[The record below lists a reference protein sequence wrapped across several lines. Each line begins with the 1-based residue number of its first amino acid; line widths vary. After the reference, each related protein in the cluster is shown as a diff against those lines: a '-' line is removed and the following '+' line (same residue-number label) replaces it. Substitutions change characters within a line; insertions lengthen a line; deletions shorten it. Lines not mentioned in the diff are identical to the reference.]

1 MIDMH
6 THILPHMD
14 DGAKDTDTSIAMLRA
29 EKQQGADTVL
39 LTSHFYGKSRSPQ
52 EFLER
57 RNRMYEHIK
66 PRIPEGIKTLL
77 GAEVHF
83 TGINVAEYEDICSL
97 AIEGTKYILI
107 EFPFTTVW
115 DKSLLRT
122 FSDFVFET
130 EYTPI
135 IAHAERYP
143 EIRKR
148 PSIINE
154 LIDMGCLIQVNIGSF
169 MDKQEKKLAYAILQH
184 GMMHCMGTDAHDMG
198 NRAPRWDEVLKMLKD
213 EGYEEEI
220 NQAQDIMKKV
230 VAGEQVRVQAGLPI
244 KKVLWK
250 YV

>member
-83 TGINVAEYEDICSL
+83 TGINVAEYDDICSL

-115 DKSLLRT
+115 DKSLLQT
-122 FSDFVFET
+122 FSEFVFET

-198 NRAPRWDEVLKMLKD
+198 NRAPRWTEVLNMLKD
-213 EGYEEEI
+213 EGYEYEIEQAEEI
-220 NQAQDIMKKV
+220 MRKV
-230 VAGEQVRVQAGLPI
+230 IAGEQVRVQAGLPI